1 MILTFGIVA
10 YNACRYLPSLLS
22 DLKKQDYPH
31 SLIQV
36 ILVDSMSTDNT
47 KSIMLHFADEEK
59 RF

>member
-47 KSIMLHFADEEK
+47 KIHYAAFC
-59 RF
+59 